1 MQICL
6 LKQIKQTV
14 TAKNTDTV
22 GKGYPLK
29 QSDSYFEETDCC
41 CQDYLLRQIKNAC
54 TPKLTSHP
62 TRQTPKTGSVPKG
75 KLTTNHRQNFNFSN
89 NTQSHRNTP
98 NDTELFATA
107 ACSAICCV
115 TAEILPL
122 ILRNANSLS
131 QTQAK
136 LPSTILQTK

>member
-22 GKGYPLK
+22 GQDYPLK
-29 QSDSYFEETDCC
+29 QSDSYCEKYDCC
-41 CQDYLLRQIKNAC
+41 CQDCLLRQIKMRV
-54 TPKLTSHP
+54 PKLTSHP
-62 TRQTPKTGSVPKG
+62 TRQTPKAGSVPKG

-89 NTQSHRNTP
+89 NTQRHRNTP

-107 ACSAICCV
+107 ARCV
-115 TAEILPL
+115 TAEIPPL
-122 ILRNANSLS
+122 FLRNEITCRKRRQNFRKRYCK
-131 QTQAK
+131 QNNC
-136 LPSTILQTK
+136 PW